1 MPTPPCQGATTETT
15 FYHAAKSVFPTELFT
30 FAVHVK
36 AAGLCTPPQNFLCG
50 FKDFFRNNG
59 LVVLTNIKLIFLAEV
74 VQTPF

>member
-15 FYHAAKSVFPTELFT
+15 FYHAAKSVFPAELFT

-36 AAGLCTPPQNFLCG
+36 AAGLCTPPQNFLGG